1 MSEQIIAGFVRRKI
15 ALLDEETA
23 RSRALLAKL
32 RRGIGKPPGA
42 LPEIWG
48 ITLADMPDEW
58 TSRGSKPSRA
68 ENAVYTALT
77 LYALHRQGKARSM
90 NTEDKS
96 MTFASAAA
104 LLIRKDENRFDAVKR
119 RFDAVATALE
129 FTELAYHARGIV
141 QLLKAEDI
149 NMNYPVFAQDLLFF
163 QFPDLADNVRLRWG
177 EDFYR
182 NTNRE
187 EDKEE

>member
-1 MSEQIIAGFVRRKI
+1 MSEQVIIGFICRKI
-15 ALLDEETA
+15 KLLDEETS
-23 RSRALLAKL
+23 RSKALLAKL
-32 RRGIGKPPGA
+32 RRGVGKQPGA
-42 LPEIWG
+42 LPDIWG
-48 ITLADMPDEW
+48 ITLADMPDDW
-58 TSRGSKPSRA
+58 TSRGGKPSRA
-68 ENAVYTALT
+68 EYAVHTALT
-77 LYALHRQGKARSM
+77 LYALHRQGKTRSM
-90 NTEDKS
+90 NTEDKR

-104 LLIRKDENRFDAVKR
+104 WLIKKDENRFDAVKR

-149 NMNYPVFAQDLLFF
+149 SMNYPAFAQDLLYF
-163 QFPDLADNVRLRWG
+163 QYPDIADSIRLRWG

>member
-15 ALLDEETA
+15 ALLDEENA

-32 RRGIGKPPGA
+32 RRGIGKQPGA
-42 LPEIWG
+42 QPEIWG
-48 ITLADMPDEW
+48 ITLADMPDDW
-58 TSRGSKPSRA
+58 TSRSGKPSRA
-68 ENAVYTALT
+68 EYAVHTALT
-77 LYALHRQGKARSM
+77 LYALHRQGKDRSM
-90 NTEDKS
+90 NTDEKN

-104 LLIRKDENRFDAVKR
+104 RLIKNDENRFDAVKR

-141 QLLKAEDI
+141 NLFNHEDI
-149 NMNYPVFAQDLLFF
+149 IMNYPAFAQDLLFF
-163 QFPDLADNVRLRWG
+163 QFPDLADSIRLRWG

-182 NTNRE
+182 NSNRE